1 MTGGDAP
8 RAALLRLIRA
18 ASGSRLDDL
27 AVVAGL
33 PRRETGEGEDSLRRR
48 MAAALDAERGARC
61 SFCRKHDWEVGR
73 LVASVDGR
81 AFLCDECEASAH
93 VVMTET
99 PVPPPHGE
107 QPVERKPIRI
117 DWRKLPH
124 HQTHGPR

>member
-1 MTGGDAP
+1 MTGADP
-8 RAALLRLIRA
+8 MRAALLRLIGA

-33 PRRETGEGEDSLRRR
+33 PRREAGESEGSLRRR
-48 MAAALDAERGARC
+48 MVADLDAERGARC
-61 SFCRKHDWEVGR
+61 SFCRKYDWEVGR
-73 LVASVDGR
+73 LVASADGC
-81 AFLCDECEASAH
+81 AFLCDECEASAY

-99 PVPPPHGE
+99 PIPPPHGAP
-107 QPVERKPIRI
+107 PVARKPVRI

>member
-1 MTGGDAP
+1 MRQKIFGMIAMPLDRNAKAKLLW
-8 RAALLRLIRA
+8 RARCLMRPTE
-18 ASGSRLDDL
+18 SGK
-27 AVVAGL
+27 AG
-33 PRRETGEGEDSLRRR
+33 ESEDSFRRR
-48 MAAALDAERGARC
+48 LAAELDAERSARC

-73 LVASVDGR
+73 LVASTDGR

-99 PVPPPHGE
+99 PVPPPRGAPPIVRE
-107 QPVERKPIRI
+107 PIRI